1 MRSAASQERRSVAR
15 AGGFPATGLAAGL
28 SRALAPALVLAFA
41 FGAVP
46 GQAMPVA
53 PSAVPAASASGLP
66 AHPPP
71 PRPMAGRRDAA
82 KPAEP
87 RERLDVNSARRE
99 QLKTLAYVGD
109 AEADRI
115 IAARPY
121 LTSADIV
128 SRAGIPAG
136 IYLANRGAM
145 VAIPPPGAAR
155 RTPRPAASGG
165 PPTRLATSRP

>member
-1 MRSAASQERRSVAR
+1 MRSAASPERRSAGR
-15 AGGFPATGLAAGL
+15 AGPA
-28 SRALAPALVLAFA
+28 RALAPALALVFA
-41 FGAVP
+41 CVAGP
-46 GQAMPVA
+46 GQAMPA
-53 PSAVPAASASGLP
+53 ATAAVPGASASGLP
-66 AHPPP
+66 AHPPV
-71 PRPMAGRRDAA
+71 PRPVASRPAGA

-87 RERLDVNSARRE
+87 RERLDINSARRE

-128 SRAGIPAG
+128 ARAGIPAG

-145 VAIPPPGAAR
+145 VAVPPPGAAK
-155 RTPRPAASGG
+155 RTARPAAADG
-165 PPTRLATSRP
+165 PPTRPATSRP